1 MYCPYLT
8 QRNRF
13 FTGDML
19 DVLPPSGVPFNVT
32 VEKMFNDKGEEI
44 EVAPHAMQKLTM
56 PTEMEIPKGS
66 LLRKKR
72 V

>member
-1 MYCPYLT
+1 
-8 QRNRF
+8 
-13 FTGDML
+13 ML

-56 PTEMEIPKGS
+56 PTDIEIPKGS

-72 V
+72 I